1 MKQLHGFSERLEG
14 HIPYGYKFRKLY
26 GFIFDKKTILEG
38 YCGSIAHNLHI
49 PRTSDDVFGIDDVDT
64 FTIYTFPI
72 EYYLSLEAYN
82 RAKETDNM
90 KSEEIDI
97 VGYEIKKA
105 VNLLAGCNP
114 NMLTYL
120 YLKPEHYKH
129 ISEGGKLLLERRDLF
144 LGKKRI
150 RDGFCG
156 YAHDQL
162 FRMRGGAYKGYMG
175 EKRKKIVDKYGYDTK
190 NAVTLIRLL
199 RSGRELLE
207 SGRLKV
213 YREEDRE
220 ELLEIKKGK
229 LTLNQVQN
237 LADKEFK
244 NIDDAYYS
252 SKLPEENSK
261 QKINEL
267 LVDIM
272 NIELGL

>member
-1 MKQLHGFSERLEG
+1 MKEPHRFSFRMTG
-14 HIPYGYKFRKLY
+14 HIPFGYKFRKLY
-26 GFIFDKKTILEG
+26 NFIFEKKTILEG

-49 PRTSDDVFGIDDVDT
+49 PREADDVFGIDDVDI
-64 FTIYTFPI
+64 FNIYCFPI
-72 EYYLSLEAYN
+72 EYYLSLEAYYKS
-82 RAKETDNM
+82 KETDNFKM
-90 KSEEIDI
+90 AENDN

-105 VNLLAGCNP
+105 VHLLAQCNP
-114 NMLTYL
+114 NMFTYL
-120 YLKPEHYKH
+120 YLKPEHYLH
-129 ISEGGKLLLERRDLF
+129 ISEGGKLLLEKRDLF

-199 RSGRELLE
+199 RSGKELLDT
-207 SGRLKV
+207 GTLQVFRTT
-213 YREEDRE
+213 DRE

-229 LTLNQVQN
+229 YSLDEIQN
-237 LADKEFK
+237 MADKEFK
-244 NIDDAYYS
+244 EIDNAYYK

-272 NIELGL
+272 NIEFNQ

>member
-1 MKQLHGFSERLEG
+1 MKQEHRFSERLEG

-26 GFIFDKKTILEG
+26 GFIFEKKTILEG

-49 PRTSDDVFGIDDVDT
+49 PREADDVFGIDDIDI
-64 FTIYTFPI
+64 FNIYCFPI
-72 EYYLSLEAYN
+72 EYYLSLEGYY
-82 RAKETDNM
+82 RAKESDDSKTAEM
-90 KSEEIDI
+90 DI
-97 VGYEIKKA
+97 VGYEVRKA
-105 VNLLAGCNP
+105 ISLLAGCNP

-120 YLKPEHYKH
+120 YLKPEHYQH

-144 LGKKRI
+144 IGKKRI

-156 YAHDQL
+156 YAHSQL

-190 NAVTLIRLL
+190 NAVTLVRLL
-199 RSGRELLE
+199 RSGKELLD
-207 SGRLKV
+207 SGTLTV
-213 YREEDRE
+213 YREKDRE

-229 LTLNQVQN
+229 YTLNQIQEI
-237 LADKEFK
+237 ADREFK
-244 NIDDAYYS
+244 EIDNAYYK

-267 LVDIM
+267 LVDIL
-272 NIELGL
+272 NIEHGN